1 MEVVYEVN
9 DFALAL
15 AIFALMAAAT
25 EAGFRLGSRS
35 DKPAA
40 QDTKSQHL
48 TVEAGLLG
56 VLGLL
61 LGFTMAM
68 ALGRFEIRKQLIL
81 QEAQA
86 IGSAYLL
93 TQVLPVKDGTEIAG
107 LLRAYTNFRIRRDDG
122 HDIYRQIAAM
132 RQESAHLQEA
142 FWERAAAYAQKDPNP
157 VRAGLLLQ
165 SLKEVIQLDA
175 ARWAAF
181 LDHLPGAVIYAIVVV
196 GLLSVMVVGYTFGLS
211 GLRQPFSIY
220 MLSLAITLVL
230 TIIVDLD
237 RPREGL
243 IRVSQQPLLDLQ
255 KQLHSR

>member
-1 MEVVYEVN
+1 
-9 DFALAL
+9 
-15 AIFALMAAAT
+15 
-25 EAGFRLGSRS
+25 
-35 DKPAA
+35 
-40 QDTKSQHL
+40 L

-68 ALGRFEIRKQLIL
+68 ALGRFEIRKQLVL

-86 IGSAYLL
+86 IGSAHSL
-93 TQVLPVKDGTEIAG
+93 TQLLPVEDGREIAG
-107 LLRAYTNFRIRRDDG
+107 LLRAYTNSRIRQDNG
-122 HDIYRQIAAM
+122 HDIYGQIAAM
-132 RQESAHLQEA
+132 RQESTHLQEA
-142 FWERAAAYAQKDPNP
+142 FWERAAAYAQKDANP
-157 VRAGLLLQ
+157 VRAGLLLE
-165 SLKEVIQLDA
+165 SLKEVIQVDA

-181 LDHLPGAVIYAIVVV
+181 QDHVPGAVIYVIAVV

-255 KQLHSR
+255 KQFRSR

>member
-9 DFALAL
+9 DFSLAL

-107 LLRAYTNFRIRRDDG
+107 LLHLHRNTVLYRLRRIEEIGRLDLDNPDTRLN
-122 HDIYRQIAAM
+122 
-132 RQESAHLQEA
+132 LQLSLRVREVL
-142 FWERAAAYAQKDPNP
+142 AAA
-157 VRAGLLLQ
+157 
-165 SLKEVIQLDA
+165 
-175 ARWAAF
+175 
-181 LDHLPGAVIYAIVVV
+181 GA
-196 GLLSVMVVGYTFGLS
+196 
-211 GLRQPFSIY
+211 
-220 MLSLAITLVL
+220 
-230 TIIVDLD
+230 
-237 RPREGL
+237 
-243 IRVSQQPLLDLQ
+243 
-255 KQLHSR
+255 

>member
-1 MEVVYEVN
+1 MEIIYEVN
-9 DFALAL
+9 DFALGL
-15 AIFALMAAAT
+15 AIFALMVAAS
-25 EAGFRLGSRS
+25 EAGFRFGNRS
-35 DKPAA
+35 SKRAA

-48 TVEAGLLG
+48 TVEAGILG

-61 LGFTMAM
+61 LGFTMAA
-68 ALGRFEIRKQLIL
+68 ALGRFEIRKQLVL

-86 IGSAYLL
+86 IGSANLL
-93 TQVLPVKDGTEIAG
+93 TQLLPVENGKEIAG
-107 LLRAYTNFRIRRDDG
+107 LLRAYTNFRIRTDDS
-122 HDIYRQIAAM
+122 HDIYGQIAAA

-142 FWERAAAYAQKDPNP
+142 FWDRAAAYAQKDPNP

-175 ARWAAF
+175 ARWMAF
-181 LDHLPGAVIYAIVVV
+181 QDHVPGAIIYAIAVV

-255 KQLHSR
+255 QQLRSR